1 MNSLTRKL
9 LTIVTESALERVL
22 SDDLER
28 LGARGFTITEARGKG
43 SRGMRS
49 GTWDKNSNIRIEILC
64 DTTTAEAVTVHLQK
78 HYYEDYAMVLFMSDV
93 TVLRPKK
100 FG

>member
-22 SDDLER
+22 SEDVER
-28 LGARGFTITEARGKG
+28 LGAQGFTITEARGKG
-43 SRGMRS
+43 SRGMRG

-64 DTTTAEAVTVHLQK
+64 DTATAEAVMVHLQK
-78 HYYEDYAMVLFMSDV
+78 YYYDDYAMVMFMSDV